1 MQHGASNSRRAQVG
15 AMQSLVAGPLKRG
28 SFYNGRPREASTG
41 HVEDMVEITAKQ
53 LLEAGAHFGAR
64 ASRWNPKMAPYIHT
78 IRNKVHVI
86 DLRATIRGI
95 VQAFHYLQ
103 REAAGSG
110 SFLLV
115 GTKRQAKDA
124 IKKIAE
130 RCGVPRV
137 TERWL
142 GGTLTN
148 LRTIREQV
156 ARLDELEAMQADGRM
171 RQLSKK
177 RASSLNREYRKI
189 SRNLSG
195 IRNMTKL
202 PSALIIVDPRRE
214 SIAVKEAAKLG
225 LVTIALIDTDCD
237 PDLIDIPI
245 PCNDDSARTTELI
258 LNRLGDAIVEG
269 RGEPGTG
276 VQTAVVAD
284 EVTYTSG
291 GASFGGDED
300 KGAPEKEPAAAEA
313 APAASPSDEAPE
325 KADVGEDVAAESSSV
340 VEASSAEE

>member
-1 MQHGASNSRRAQVG
+1 
-15 AMQSLVAGPLKRG
+15 MQSLVAGPLKRG
-28 SFYNGRPREASTG
+28 SFYNGWPREANTG
-41 HVEDMVEITAKQ
+41 IVEDMIEITAKQ

-78 IRNKVHVI
+78 VRNKVHVI
-86 DLRATIRGI
+86 DLRATVRGI

-103 REAAGSG
+103 REAAVGG

-124 IKKIAE
+124 VKKIAE

-177 RASSLNREYRKI
+177 RVSSLNREYRTI

-269 RGEPGTG
+269 RGEVGAG
-276 VQTAVVAD
+276 VQTAVAAD

-300 KGAPEKEPAAAEA
+300 KGAPEKAPAAAAEA

-325 KADVGEDVAAESSSV
+325 KAAIGGDVAAESSSV
-340 VEASSAEE
+340 VEASSADE

>member
-1 MQHGASNSRRAQVG
+1 
-15 AMQSLVAGPLKRG
+15 MQSLVAGPLIRG
-28 SFYNGRPREASTG
+28 SFYNGRPRETNTG
-41 HVEDMVEITAKQ
+41 TVENMINITAKQ
-53 LLEAGAHFGAR
+53 LLDAGAHFGAR

-78 IRNKVHVI
+78 VRNKVHVI

-103 REAAGSG
+103 RETAAGG

-124 IKKIAE
+124 ITKIAE

-156 ARLDELEAMQADGRM
+156 ARLEELEAMQADGRM
-171 RQLSKK
+171 RRLSKK
-177 RASSLNREYRKI
+177 RVSSLNREYRKI
-189 SRNLSG
+189 YRNLSG

-214 SIAVKEAAKLG
+214 GIAVKEAAKLG

-237 PDLIDIPI
+237 PDFIDIPI

-269 RGEPGTG
+269 RGDTG
-276 VQTAVVAD
+276 AVVQTAVAAD
-284 EVTYTSG
+284 EVTYSSG
-291 GASFGGDED
+291 GASFGGDKKED
-300 KGAPEKEPAAAEA
+300 EGASEKAPVAAEA
-313 APAASPSDEAPE
+313 PAE
-325 KADVGEDVAAESSSV
+325 KAAVGEDVAAASSSV
-340 VEASSAEE
+340 VEASSADE